1 MDIYDELKSASASE
15 GWTESTE
22 VRILCE
28 FIETQLV
35 RFSFTWGPRFTDFLE
50 TKQKAK

>member
-28 FIETQLV
+28 FIETQLAPHE
-35 RFSFTWGPRFTDFLE
+35 RFNKFLE
-50 TKQKAK
+50 TKQEAS